1 MEAKAVLRYSRIS
14 PGKTRLI
21 ADQVRGKPIG
31 DALRIL
37 THMDKKRAAI
47 ISKVF
52 NSAVANAM
60 STGVMDVDNLYV
72 KSIVIDG
79 GPTIKRFRPRAMGR
93 VGHILK
99 RTSHISVVLEEI

>member
-1 MEAKAVLRYSRIS
+1 MEAKAALKYSRIS
-14 PGKTRLI
+14 PRKTRLV

-31 DALRIL
+31 EALRIL
-37 THMDKKRAAI
+37 IHMDKKRAAI
-47 ISKVF
+47 ILKVL

-72 KSIVIDG
+72 KSIMIDG

-93 VGHILK
+93 ASHILK
-99 RTSHISVVLEEI
+99 RTSHISVVLEET